1 MPKGFAGIPTGR
13 SDGYGVR
20 TLTEGAW
27 LMRTGLE
34 GRTALVT
41 GASRG
46 IGKATAAALAAEG
59 CNVVL
64 SSRRQE
70 ALDAVAAEL
79 REAYPKAGFLA
90 QAAHVGEPEQAQ
102 ACVAKAVETFGSVD
116 VLVNNAG
123 TNPYYGPMVDLD
135 VPRAEKTV
143 QVNQLSIVLWTQAVW
158 HASMKNTGGA
168 IVNIASVGG
177 LATEPG
183 IGYYNATKAAVIHL
197 TRQFAAELGP
207 AVRVNAI
214 APGIV
219 RTQLARALW
228 ENHEEMLNNSLPLGR
243 IGEPDD
249 IAQAVVFLAGTASSW
264 MTGQTM
270 VVDGGALIKH
280 SLGG

>member
-1 MPKGFAGIPTGR
+1 
-13 SDGYGVR
+13 
-20 TLTEGAW
+20 
-27 LMRTGLE
+27 MRTGLE

-46 IGKATAAALAAEG
+46 IGRATAAALAAEG

-64 SSRRQE
+64 TSRRQD
-70 ALDAVAAEL
+70 ALDAVAEEFRA
-79 REAYPKAGFLA
+79 AYPKVGFLA
-90 QAAHVGEPEQAQ
+90 KAAHVGEKEQAD
-102 ACVAKAVETFGSVD
+102 ACVAVAVAEFGSVD

-123 TNPYYGPMVDLD
+123 TNPYFGPMVDLD
-135 VPRAEKTV
+135 VSRAEKTV

-158 HASMKNTGGA
+158 HASMAAGGGA

-197 TRQFAAELGP
+197 TRQFAAELAP
-207 AVRVNAI
+207 KVRVNGI

-219 RTQLARALW
+219 RTKLAQALW
-228 ENHEEMLNNSLPLGR
+228 ENNEELINQHTPLGR

-249 IAQAVVFLAGTASSW
+249 IAGAVVFLVGQTSSW
-264 MTGQTM
+264 MTGQTL
-270 VVDGGALIKH
+270 VVDGGSLIRH
-280 SLGG
+280 SFVG